1 MNNNPNGNTKPPFWS
16 AKQNLISSSEKIED
30 KNWAMKINIF
40 LILAKFMRVILV
52 KKLYKLFV
60 LKFNNFMNL

>member
-52 KKLYKLFV
+52 KKLSHLI
-60 LKFNNFMNL
+60 NL

>member
-1 MNNNPNGNTKPPFWS
+1 MDFNDEFTLNRLYFIQSLSSKVALPNGKTKPPFWS

-40 LILAKFMRVILV
+40 
-52 KKLYKLFV
+52 
-60 LKFNNFMNL
+60 